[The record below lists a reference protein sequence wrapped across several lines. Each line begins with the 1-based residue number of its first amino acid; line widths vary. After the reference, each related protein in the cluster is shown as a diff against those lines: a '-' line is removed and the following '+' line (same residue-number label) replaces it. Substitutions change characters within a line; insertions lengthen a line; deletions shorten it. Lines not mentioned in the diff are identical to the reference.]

1 MNITILDYGSAN
13 YISLVNFINNF
24 FNFNVKISNKTQD
37 IVNSDLLI
45 LPGVGTFD
53 GAVEQL
59 KKKGIDKILKRIIS
73 DGKPTVG
80 ICLGMQILF
89 EFSEESK
96 KNIKGLS
103 FIKGKTKKL
112 KKTNVGWRRL
122 IIKNKNLNIFNN
134 SYFYFN
140 HSYYQICEKKN
151 ILAYIKIDNIKIP
164 AIIKNGNIVGLQL
177 HPENSQE
184 NGILLINF
192 IIEQFKKNEFNQ
204 KKIN

>member
-13 YISLVNFINNF
+13 YISLVNFINSF
-24 FNFNVKISNKTQD
+24 FNFQVKISNKTQD
-37 IVNSDLLI
+37 IINSDLLI

-59 KKKGIDKILKRIIS
+59 KKKGIDKVLKRIIS

-103 FIKGKTKKL
+103 FINGKTKKL
-112 KKTNVGWRRL
+112 KKTNVGWRSL

-140 HSYYQICEKKN
+140 HSYYQICKKKN
-151 ILAYIKIDNIKIP
+151 VLAYVKIDNIKIP
-164 AIIKNGNIVGLQL
+164 AIIKNKNIVGLQL

-184 NGILLINF
+184 NGILLIKF
-192 IIEQFKKNEFNQ
+192 IIEQFKKNEFNK